1 MAIKKYTNFD
11 EINNRIDNEG
21 KYIAPEDIFI
31 VTKNELEISE
41 FGDCKYDV
49 LEVSVYD
56 VNNNLLPQKSGR
68 NVSYIKSGD
77 AKNYVYNIVNGG
89 GQKELAIDA
98 EKLLNDIGF
107 TNGIFKVNINFV
119 RNRVGNDSEYSKVW
133 IQEISPSREEIRI
146 LPLKTKDENINK
158 TTNKEFENLIQ
169 LNKEFK
175 HYKTSILKSLDSLT
189 NTYLQSINDFMINR
203 FGNDFFITLKRDFGI
218 SSFNSFIDRIFE
230 NFRLSVSYYLDN
242 RYYDIES
249 SNFGKPLATSTFEDC
264 ERYDYSMIKSEMDKI
279 LYKCVSNQI
288 KSLKRRS
295 TEYQTLPKEFSVV
308 QLQKSVQDNLSQFSI
323 PITNRN
329 DIYSPSLIQIRRAE
343 RLETAPPP
351 APIDSPVIG
360 IIPIDTI
367 VTPGRPYRPETPPI
381 VEDPIDLPIVQPID
395 IDPIVRE
402 PEPSPPIYSGGGGL
416 VVADP
421 GGRRGDIM
429 GRSELSQTQLTY
441 NNEA

>member
-1 MAIKKYTNFD
+1 MAIKKYTNF
-11 EINNRIDNEG
+11 EEVNNRIENEG
-21 KYIAPEDIFI
+21 KYIAPEDVFI
-31 VTKNELEISE
+31 VTKNEVEISE

-49 LEVSVYD
+49 MEVSVYD

-77 AKNYVYNIVNGG
+77 AKNYIYNITNGG

-119 RNRVGNDSEYSKVW
+119 RNRVGNDSEYNKVW

-175 HYKTSILKSLDSLT
+175 HYKTSMLKSLDSFARD
-189 NTYLQSINDFMINR
+189 YLPKINDFMVNR
-203 FGNDFFITLKRDFGI
+203 FGNEFFTTFKRDFGI
-218 SSFNSFIDRIFE
+218 SSFDNFVDRIFE
-230 NFRLSVSYYLDN
+230 NFKLSTTYYLDN
-242 RYYDIES
+242 KYYDIEN
-249 SNFGKPLATSTFEDC
+249 SNFGKPLATPTFEDC
-264 ERYDYSMIKSEMDKI
+264 ERYDYTQIKSEIDKI

-288 KSLKRRS
+288 KALKRRS
-295 TEYQTLPKEFSVV
+295 IEYQTLPKEFSVV

-329 DIYSPSLIQIRRAE
+329 DIYSPSLIQIKRAE
-343 RLETAPPP
+343 RLETPPPP

-360 IIPIDTI
+360 VIPIDNI
-367 VTPGRPYRPETPPI
+367 VTPGRPYRPEMPPV
-381 VEDPIDLPIVQPID
+381 VEDPIDLPIVPPASS
-395 IDPIVRE
+395 DPIIRE
-402 PEPSPPIYSGGGGL
+402 PEPSPPNYSGGGGL
-416 VVADP
+416 TIVNPIRV
-421 GGRRGDIM
+421 GDIA

-441 NNEA
+441 NNES